1 MWSAARAKSSGRNR
15 RLDDAGAETAP
26 LTPQRTG
33 RKITRQ
39 ATAHDGLQVGPKLQ
53 ILGEAS
59 MLKWKIAA
67 VLGAAFG
74 AAGVTWGYAQQ
85 SQAPGFYELRVYTAL
100 PGKRDALAE
109 RFASRT
115 AAIFARHGI
124 TNVGYWIP
132 QESDPELGISAEN
145 TFIYIRGYPSKEE
158 RDKRLKARA
167 DDPEFTEVV
176 RKAESNPATK
186 LIAKVHNIDMV
197 PHGPYTAI
205 TLAK

>member
-1 MWSAARAKSSGRNR
+1 
-15 RLDDAGAETAP
+15 
-26 LTPQRTG
+26 
-33 RKITRQ
+33 
-39 ATAHDGLQVGPKLQ
+39 
-53 ILGEAS
+53 

-67 VLGAAFG
+67 VLGLAFG

-132 QESDPELGISAEN
+132 QQSDPELGITAEN
-145 TFIYIRGYPSKEE
+145 TFIYGGLGGVNFFDVTSGSAGSFSALAGYDFPTGVGSPKGTGG
-158 RDKRLKARA
+158 
-167 DDPEFTEVV
+167 F
-176 RKAESNPATK
+176 
-186 LIAKVHNIDMV
+186 
-197 PHGPYTAI
+197 
-205 TLAK
+205 